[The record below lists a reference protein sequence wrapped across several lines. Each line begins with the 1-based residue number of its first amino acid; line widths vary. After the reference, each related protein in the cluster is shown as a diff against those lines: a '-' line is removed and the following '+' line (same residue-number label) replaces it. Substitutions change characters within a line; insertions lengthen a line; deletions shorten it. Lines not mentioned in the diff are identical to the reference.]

1 MIKLPG
7 NNDMSSP
14 TEEIAQLQ
22 ASIVALE
29 AQRAILGDD
38 VVATLVASINHKLK
52 ALQEQAPREQ
62 QRKQVTILLADV
74 SGFTAM
80 AETMDA
86 EELAR
91 VMNTLWVMLDRVI
104 VDHGGRIDKHIGD
117 AVMAIWGAETAREDD
132 QERAVR
138 AALAMQASLASLD
151 VAGSVAHAVARHELA
166 MRIGISTGPVLLSQ
180 VGTVGE
186 FTAIGDAVNTAQQL
200 ERACPIG
207 AILVAHDTYRH
218 IRGIFDVQPHEPPVA
233 RGRGETM
240 PAYVVLRAKAR
251 ALRMPTRGL
260 EGIETRM
267 IGRQAEMLA
276 LQAAY
281 EDAIESCETRVV
293 TVVGEAGV
301 GKSRLLYEFDN
312 WLELRPEV
320 VRYFKGRAT
329 PNTQHVPYSLFRDLL
344 ANRFGILDSDSVAV
358 ALDKFRRGMA
368 GALEPELADVVGH
381 WLGFDFS
388 SSEAVSRLLD
398 APGFMATAR
407 AYLTRYLRVVTTTPP
422 ATPTPGLTEM
432 PVVILLEDVH
442 WADDQSI
449 DLATYLAAAV
459 PAARLLIVAVT
470 RASLF
475 ERRPHWGEGQA
486 AFQRITLAPLSK
498 RASRALV
505 NEVLQRVDEVPNTL
519 RDLIIDAAEGNP
531 FYVEEMVK
539 MLIEQ
544 GVIERGED
552 GARFQVPEAREKGS
566 SLASAWR
573 VRADKLATLKVPPT
587 LTALLQARLD
597 SLPRV
602 ERETLQR
609 ASVIG
614 RVFWDDAVA
623 DLLEAGRDDVVPTLE
638 AVRGRELIFRR
649 EYSVFADAG
658 EYIFKHALLRDV
670 TYETVLLKRR
680 VQYHGR
686 AARWLES
693 HAGERR
699 DEYLGLIAEHYVQ
712 AGESLRA
719 AALLQQAGEE
729 ALRVGAFAV
738 ARRALERALALRDA
752 AGERGGPAVTAALIG
767 IGQAC
772 LLLGDFAPSETAL
785 ERGLAGARAAGDRPA
800 EAEALTWLARIATGR
815 GDYDSAWSLVGAALP
830 MGWMLGGRL
839 LALTQQQAAH
849 VSWARG
855 DLAAAEVHATEALT
869 ASRAAG
875 DLSGEMSAL
884 NALGI
889 IASDRRQ
896 LGQAMEMYEQS
907 LALAR
912 RTNHLSAHALAL
924 LNLGNT
930 AYLRGDYA
938 AAAGHAQS
946 ALDRF
951 HELGQQHNVSM
962 ALANRAQADI
972 KLGNTEAARRGARE
986 ALALVHSLGAQP
998 SVLWAI
1004 CLFGQLLAETGDTT
1018 QALALYGLTQAQ
1030 PALDN
1035 QLRVEIDEEIARMG
1049 LPAAAVEAGLA
1060 AGAGL
1065 DLATV
1070 VEEIL
1075 QGQW

>member
-1 MIKLPG
+1 MP
-7 NNDMSSP
+7 SAA
-14 TEEIAQLQ
+14 EQIAQLQ
-22 ASIVALE
+22 ASIIALE
-29 AQRAILGDD
+29 AQRAILGHD
-38 VVATLVASINHKLK
+38 VVATLVASINHKLQ
-52 ALQEQAPREQ
+52 ALQGQPPEP
-62 QRKQVTILLADV
+62 QRKQVTILLADL
-74 SGFTAM
+74 SGFTAL
-80 AETMDA
+80 AEMIDA
-86 EELAR
+86 EDVARIMNELW
-91 VMNTLWVMLDRVI
+91 MMLDAVI
-104 VDHGGRIDKHIGD
+104 INHGGRIDKHIGD
-117 AVMAIWGAETAREDD
+117 AVMAIWGAEAAREDD
-132 QERAVR
+132 AERAVR
-138 AALAMQASLASLD
+138 AALGMQAALGAFD
-151 VAGSVAHAVARHELA
+151 AAGPAAAKTTPNGLA

-186 FTAIGDAVNTAQQL
+186 FTAIGEAVTAASQL
-200 ERACPIG
+200 ERACPLGGTLI
-207 AILVAHDTYRH
+207 AHDTYRH
-218 IRGIFDVQPHEPPVA
+218 VRGIFDVQPHATLDFRGRAEPVA
-233 RGRGETM
+233 
-240 PAYVVLRAKAR
+240 AYLVLQAKSR

-267 IGRQAEMLA
+267 IGRAAEMLA
-276 LQAAY
+276 LQGAY
-281 EDAIESCETRVV
+281 EDAIEAGETRVV
-293 TVVGEAGV
+293 TIVGEAGV

-312 WLELRPEV
+312 WLELRPE
-320 VRYFKGRAT
+320 RILYFKGRAT
-329 PNTQHVPYSLFRDLL
+329 PNAQHLSNSLFRDLF

-358 ALDKFRRGMA
+358 ALEKFRRGMD
-368 GALEPELADVVGH
+368 GALEPDLADVVGH

-388 SSEAVSRLLD
+388 SSAAVSRLLD

-407 AYLTRYLRVVTTTPP
+407 AYLTRYWRAMTNVASPVAGSP
-422 ATPTPGLTEM
+422 AEK

-442 WADDQSI
+442 WADDQSL
-449 DLATYLAAAV
+449 DLASYLATAV

-475 ERRPHWGEGQA
+475 ERRPNWGEGQA
-486 AFQRITLAPLSK
+486 AFQRITLSPLSK

-505 NEVLQRVDEVPNTL
+505 DEILQRAEHVPDTL
-519 RDLIIDAAEGNP
+519 RDLITEAAEGNP

-544 GVIERGED
+544 GVIERGEE
-552 GARFQVPEAREKGS
+552 GARFQVPGSREEPS
-566 SLASAWR
+566 SLEPGTWNLAPAWR
-573 VRADKLATLKVPPT
+573 VRTDKLAALKVPPT

-597 SLPRV
+597 GLPRA
-602 ERETLQR
+602 EREALQR

-623 DLLEAGRDDVVPTLE
+623 ELLEAERDDVVPTLE

-649 EYSVFADAG
+649 EHSAFVDAG
-658 EYIFKHALLRDV
+658 EYLFKHALLRDV

-719 AALLQQAGEE
+719 AELLQQSGEE

-738 ARRALERALALRDA
+738 ARQALERALTLRQR
-752 AGERGGPAVTAALIG
+752 AGEQDVPAFTAALIG
-767 IGQAC
+767 IGQAD
-772 LLLGDFAPSETAL
+772 LLLGDYATAEVAL
-785 ERGLAGARAAGDRPA
+785 ERGLAGARVAGDQPA
-800 EAEALTWLARIATGR
+800 ETEALTWLARIATGR
-815 GDYDSAWSLVGAALP
+815 GDYDRAWSLIGAALP
-830 MGWMLGGRL
+830 MGRARGGRL
-839 LALTQQQAAH
+839 LALTQQQAAQ
-849 VSWARG
+849 VLWARG
-855 DLAAAEVHATEALT
+855 DLAAAEAHATEALS

-875 DLSGEMSAL
+875 DLSGETAAL

-896 LGQAMEMYEQS
+896 LSRAMEMYEQS

-912 RTNHLSAHALAL
+912 RANHLSAQALAL

-938 AAAGHAQS
+938 AAAEHAQS
-946 ALDRF
+946 ALERF
-951 HELGQQHNVSM
+951 QELGQQHSVSM

-972 KLGNTEAARRGARE
+972 KLGNTAAARRGARE

-1004 CLFGQLLAETGDTT
+1004 CLFGQLLSEMGDTAR
-1018 QALALYGLTQAQ
+1018 ALALYGLARAQ

-1049 LPAAAVEAGLA
+1049 LPTAAVEAGLA
-1060 AGAGL
+1060 VGDRL
-1065 DLATV
+1065 ELRIV

-1075 QGQW
+1075 NGQW

>member
-1 MIKLPG
+1 
-7 NNDMSSP
+7 MSSP
-14 TEEIAQLQ
+14 AEQITQLR
-22 ASIVALE
+22 ASIAALE
-29 AQRAILGDD
+29 AQRAVLGHD
-38 VVATLVASINHKLK
+38 VVATLVASINHKLE
-52 ALQEQAPREQ
+52 ALQGGPPEQ
-62 QRKQVTILLADV
+62 QRKQVTILLADL

-80 AETMDA
+80 AEMMDA
-86 EELAR
+86 EEVAR
-91 VMNTLWVMLDRVI
+91 VMNDLWVMLDSVI
-104 VDHGGRIDKHIGD
+104 VNHGGRIDKHIGD

-132 QERAVR
+132 PERAVR
-138 AALAMQASLASLD
+138 AALGMQAALAAFEAVRP
-151 VAGSVAHAVARHELA
+151 VASAVASHGLA
-166 MRIGISTGPVLLSQ
+166 MRVGVSTGPVLLSQ

-186 FTAIGDAVNTAQQL
+186 FTAIGEAVNLASQL
-200 ERACPIG
+200 ERVCPPGLTLI
-207 AILVAHDTYRH
+207 AHDTYRH
-218 IRGIFDVQPHEPPVA
+218 VRGIFDVQPHEPLVF
-233 RGRGETM
+233 RGRAEPT
-240 PAYVVLRAKAR
+240 PAYVVLQAKSRAQ
-251 ALRMPTRGL
+251 RMPTRGL

-267 IGRQAEMLA
+267 IGRAAELLA
-276 LQAAY
+276 LQGAY
-281 EDAIESCETRVV
+281 EDAIEASETRIV

-312 WLELRPEV
+312 WLELRPE
-320 VRYFKGRAT
+320 RIAYFKGRAT
-329 PNTQHVPYSLFRDLL
+329 PNTQHLPYSLFRDLF
-344 ANRFGILDSDSVAV
+344 ANRFGILDSDGVAV
-358 ALDKFRRGMA
+358 ALDKFRRGMD
-368 GALEPELADVVGH
+368 GALEPDLADVVGH

-388 SSEAVSRLLD
+388 TSPAVRRLLD

-407 AYLTRYLRVVTTTPP
+407 AYLTRYWRAMTQIAAP
-422 ATPTPGLTEM
+422 APGSGPAEK

-442 WADDQSI
+442 WADDQSL
-449 DLATYLAAAV
+449 DLAAYLATAV
-459 PAARLLIVAVT
+459 PAARLLVVAVT

-475 ERRPHWGEGQA
+475 ERRPNWGEGQA
-486 AFQRITLAPLSK
+486 AFHRITLSPLSK

-505 NEVLQRVDEVPNTL
+505 DEILQRADKVPDTL
-519 RDLIIDAAEGNP
+519 RDLIIEAAEGNP

-544 GVIERGED
+544 GVIERGEE
-552 GARFQVPEAREKGS
+552 GARGQVPGSREEPS
-566 SLASAWR
+566 SLEPGTWNLAPVWR
-573 VRADKLATLKVPPT
+573 VRTDKLPTLKVPPT

-597 SLPRV
+597 GLPRV
-602 ERETLQR
+602 EREALQR

-623 DLLEAGRDDVVPTLE
+623 DLLEAERDDVVPTLE

-649 EYSVFADAG
+649 EHSAFADAG
-658 EYIFKHALLRDV
+658 EYLFKHALLRDV

-712 AGESLRA
+712 AGEALRA
-719 AALLQQAGEE
+719 AALLQQSGEE
-729 ALRVGAFAV
+729 ALRVGASAV
-738 ARRALERALALRDA
+738 ARRALERALALREG
-752 AGERGGPAVTAALIG
+752 AGERGGPAVSAALIG

-772 LLLGDFAPSETAL
+772 LLLGDFAPSEAAL
-785 ERGLAGARAAGDRPA
+785 ERGLAGARAAGDQAA

-815 GDYDSAWSLVGAALP
+815 GDTNRAWSLVGAALP
-830 MGWMLGGRL
+830 MGRALGGRL

-849 VSWARG
+849 VLWARG
-855 DLAAAEVHATEALT
+855 DLAAAEAHAAEALA
-869 ASRAAG
+869 ASRTAG
-875 DLSGEMSAL
+875 DLAGETAAL

-896 LGQAMEMYEQS
+896 LPRATEMYEQS

-912 RTNHLSAHALAL
+912 RSNHLSAHALAL

-938 AAAGHAQS
+938 AAAGHAQA
-946 ALDRF
+946 ALERF
-951 HELGQQHNVSM
+951 YELGQQHNVSM

-972 KLGNTEAARRGARE
+972 KLGNIDAARRGARE

-1004 CLFGQLLAETGDTT
+1004 CLFGQLLAETGDAT
-1018 QALALYGLTQAQ
+1018 QALALYGLARAQ

-1049 LPAAAVEAGLA
+1049 LAAETVEAGLA
-1060 AGAGL
+1060 AGAEL
-1065 DLATV
+1065 DLETV
-1070 VEEIL
+1070 VGEIL
-1075 QGQW
+1075 NGQW